1 MKLFILFIIYSMIGW
16 TMEVILTLI
25 EKKKFTNRGFMI
37 GPWCPI
43 YGTGCICLILLLDNY
58 KNNPVILFFMAI
70 IICSIIE
77 YMTSLIMEKI
87 FKARWWDYSDKKFNL
102 NGRICLETMIPF
114 GILGLLVVYFVNPFI
129 VNILNKIPVKTL
141 NIVAYILLAVFI
153 TDFIISFKIIFKFK
167 DTLKK
172 TEKDA
177 TEQISKK
184 VKEIFLSKGILYRR
198 LVNAFPNLKNRKEYL
213 LELKNRINE
222 KLKNL

>member
-172 TEKDA
+172 TEN
-177 TEQISKK
+177 TEIMQI
-184 VKEIFLSKGILYRR
+184 
-198 LVNAFPNLKNRKEYL
+198 
-213 LELKNRINE
+213 
-222 KLKNL
+222 

>member
-1 MKLFILFIIYSMIGW
+1 M
-16 TMEVILTLI
+16 
-25 EKKKFTNRGFMI
+25 
-37 GPWCPI
+37 
-43 YGTGCICLILLLDNY
+43 
-58 KNNPVILFFMAI
+58 
-70 IICSIIE
+70 
-77 YMTSLIMEKI
+77 
-87 FKARWWDYSDKKFNL
+87 
-102 NGRICLETMIPF
+102 
-114 GILGLLVVYFVNPFI
+114 
-129 VNILNKIPVKTL
+129 
-141 NIVAYILLAVFI
+141 AVFI

-198 LVNAFPNLKNRKEYL
+198 LIKAFPNFKHSKEYL

>member
-1 MKLFILFIIYSMIGW
+1 MKLIILFIIYSMIGW
-16 TMEVILTLI
+16 TMEVIFTLI

-43 YGTGCICLILLLDNY
+43 YGTGCICLIILLDSC
-58 KNNPVILFFMAI
+58 KNNPVVLFIRAI

-77 YMTSLIMEKI
+77 YMTSIIMEKI

-129 VNILNKIPVKTL
+129 VNILDKIPVITL
-141 NIVAYILLAVFI
+141 NILGIILLLIFVA
-153 TDFIISFKIIFKFK
+153 DFIISSKIIFKFK
-167 DTLKK
+167 DTLKR

-198 LVNAFPNLKNRKEYL
+198 LIKAFPNFKHSKEYL

-222 KLKNL
+222 KLKNQ

>member
-1 MKLFILFIIYSMIGW
+1 MKLIILFIIYSMIGW
-16 TMEVILTLI
+16 TMEVIFTLI

-43 YGTGCICLILLLDNY
+43 YGTGCICLIILLDSC
-58 KNNPVILFFMAI
+58 KNNPVVLFIRAI

-77 YMTSLIMEKI
+77 YMTSIIMEKI

-129 VNILNKIPVKTL
+129 VNILDKIPVKTL
-141 NIVAYILLAVFI
+141 NILGIILLLIFVA
-153 TDFIISFKIIFKFK
+153 DFIISSKIIFKFK

-198 LVNAFPNLKNRKEYL
+198 LIKAFPNFKHSKEYL

-222 KLKNL
+222 KLKNQ